1 MLNQAILVGR
11 VIKLPEVKKENNKNI
26 LELTIAVPRNYKN
39 DEGIYETDFLN
50 CILYNDVALNTKQ
63 FCNIGNIVGIKGRL
77 QNINNIPIVMA
88 EKVTFLAPNKENE

>member
-26 LELTIAVPRNYKN
+26 LELTLAVPRNYKN

-50 CILYNDVALNTKQ
+50 CILWSGVAENVEQ
-63 FCNIGNIVGIKGRL
+63 FCNIGDMVGVKGRI
-77 QNINNIPIVMA
+77 QNINNIPNIIA
-88 EKVTFLAPNKENE
+88 DIVTFLAGKKNEE